1 MTMRWPV
8 TEGTLLSYAVRS
20 SLITTS
26 PTTTTSHVWSNHHF
40 DPFPKSD
47 PTPACLY
54 GAFQIL
60 IDHSRNR
67 PIYSC
72 RPRLDDHIH
81 HARANVCILASDM
94 TLSRHA
100 TSPIQLLSRSI
111 SLCLTLS
118 LTLAFPLSPQTW
130 IHDSFPSNHHLHI
143 ILIPIARCFLL
154 ILKLDIQANSAFF
167 PPLSGGRVPSEQV
180 V

>member
-26 PTTTTSHVWSNHHF
+26 PTTTTSHVRSNHHF

-130 IHDSFPSNHHLHI
+130 ITRLLPLQSSPPYHPYSNRSLLPTDSQTGYSSQLCVFPS
-143 ILIPIARCFLL
+143 AQWG
-154 ILKLDIQANSAFF
+154 K
-167 PPLSGGRVPSEQV
+167 GTE
-180 V
+180 